1 MTTAVPLIYSFPEFS
16 GVAEAVADL
25 IVTAQNKAL
34 SKSIDDNNITTN
46 TLNNSH
52 NNISS
57 NSNINININIQT
69 DTNTSTNSYTNINNA
84 SSSSSSST
92 CMNVSKSQQQNML
105 RAVDNELLRN
115 NQDESK
121 ISIHS
126 NNLSTSPSTSS
137 QIRKKKKEINRRFK
151 IGISGGS
158 LLNVLH
164 EGLLKRDDIKWDK
177 WDVYFADERLV
188 PFDSE
193 ESNFGQAKSKLFDQ
207 IPESKGRPNIYPI
220 NASLLTDPQECA
232 DDYEKTLIK
241 GFASKDSVKLP
252 MFDLILLGCAPDG
265 HVASLFP
272 NHETLRENYAWCV
285 PVENSPIGPT
295 NRISLSVPVICHAHM
310 VAFVVEGSTKAP
322 VMRTIMERPDKGLP
336 ASIINEK
343 AAGKIAWFV
352 DDDAISDIVGIT
364 KKRYKFTA

>member
-25 IVTAQNKAL
+25 VVTAQNKAL
-34 SKSIDDNNITTN
+34 SM
-46 TLNNSH
+46 SH
-52 NNISS
+52 DEIG
-57 NSNINININIQT
+57 
-69 DTNTSTNSYTNINNA
+69 
-84 SSSSSSST
+84 SSSSSSSICNT
-92 CMNVSKSQQQNML
+92 LNLQQKQQQQQYTQQAPGTLSPLNDSP
-105 RAVDNELLRN
+105 ATQRN
-115 NQDESK
+115 TLDDAN
-121 ISIHS
+121 SIHS
-126 NNLSTSPSTSS
+126 NSMSTSPSTSS
-137 QIRKKKKEINRRFK
+137 QIRKKKKESNRRFK

-177 WDVYFADERLV
+177 WDIYFADERLV
-188 PFDSE
+188 PFDSS
-193 ESNFGQAKSKLFDQ
+193 ESNYGQAKSKLFDL
-207 IPESKGRPNIYPI
+207 IPKSKGSPNIYPI
-220 NASLLTDPQECA
+220 NASLLEDPQECA

-285 PVENSPIGPT
+285 PVENSPVGPA
-295 NRISLSVPVICHAHM
+295 NRISFSVPVICHSHM

-322 VMRTIMERPDKGLP
+322 VLRTIMERPDKGLP

-352 DDDAISDIVGIT
+352 DDDAISDVIGIT
-364 KKRYKFTA
+364 KKRYKFTATPN

>member
-25 IVTAQNKAL
+25 IITAQNKAL
-34 SKSIDDNNITTN
+34 SKSHDDLSNSSSASINT
-46 TLNNSH
+46 TLN
-52 NNISS
+52 
-57 NSNINININIQT
+57 
-69 DTNTSTNSYTNINNA
+69 TSQ
-84 SSSSSSST
+84 
-92 CMNVSKSQQQNML
+92 SQ
-105 RAVDNELLRN
+105 LRN
-115 NQDESK
+115 N
-121 ISIHS
+121 INSINELALRNNKNNNSTVNSTLDDNTNNVHS
-126 NNLSTSPSTSS
+126 NMMSTSPSTSS
-137 QIRKKKKEINRRFK
+137 QIRKKKKENNRRFK

-177 WDVYFADERLV
+177 WDIYFADERLV
-188 PFDSE
+188 PFDSL
-193 ESNFGQAKSKLFDQ
+193 ESNYGQAKSKLFDL
-207 IPESKGRPNIYPI
+207 IPKENGKPNIYPI
-220 NASLLTDPQECA
+220 NSQLLNDPQECA

-285 PVENSPIGPT
+285 PVENAPSGPP
-295 NRISLSVPVICHAHM
+295 NRISFSVPVICHSHL

-322 VMRTIMERPDKGLP
+322 VLSTIMERPDKGLP

-352 DDDAISDIVGIT
+352 DDDAISDVIGIT
-364 KKRYKFTA
+364 KKRYKFTASHP